1 MFDISHAIGP
11 SIPRCTCVASSQAT
25 QWIVFNFFLYD
36 KLVTSGSKHDHTAW
50 QSAMQQNGIG
60 SRPGISSSLARV
72 MVLQFV
78 QKASGT
84 KGCWH
89 EDRIDQWLLEIVM
102 ATMGMNNNMMVNMEI
117 FQGKNVIHV
126 CNRMYEIIQ
135 DLNKYEDKE
144 TK

>member
-1 MFDISHAIGP
+1 
-11 SIPRCTCVASSQAT
+11 
-25 QWIVFNFFLYD
+25 
-36 KLVTSGSKHDHTAW
+36 
-50 QSAMQQNGIG
+50 
-60 SRPGISSSLARV
+60 
-72 MVLQFV
+72 
-78 QKASGT
+78 
-84 KGCWH
+84 
-89 EDRIDQWLLEIVM
+89 M